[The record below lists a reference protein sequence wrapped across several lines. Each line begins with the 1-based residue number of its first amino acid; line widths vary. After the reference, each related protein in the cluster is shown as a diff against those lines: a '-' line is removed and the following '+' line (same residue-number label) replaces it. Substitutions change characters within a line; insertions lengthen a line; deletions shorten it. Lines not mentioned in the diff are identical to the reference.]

1 MHRQHEH
8 STPDHLQH
16 KGHPR
21 SLTRSPHILETA
33 AINHSSQSF
42 PPHRPIAVVSNSAF
56 EIHSVL
62 TVRSP
67 GCSPR
72 PPCMGLAHVPE
83 YRGVPTPTGSRTPT
97 ESAQPQSVPH
107 RAHSAKTHPQSIMHC
122 KGIRVPTCPARE
134 YPAGPASIPRC
145 RSEPTPRVLSCIF
158 LHHNKGPR
166 SHTAKERCE
175 AKQQIHHN
183 KNHCRNSSPP

>member
-8 STPDHLQH
+8 STPDHLQAQ
-16 KGHPR
+16 GTSP
-21 SLTRSPHILETA
+21 LTDQIPTHSGDSSNKSFFPEFSSPSPHRSGFQFCLRD
-33 AINHSSQSF
+33 SF
-42 PPHRPIAVVSNSAF
+42 RFNRSVSRLFS
-56 EIHSVL
+56 
-62 TVRSP
+62 T
-67 GCSPR
+67 

-83 YRGVPTPTGSRTPT
+83 YRGVPTPTESRTPT